1 MAKPQSKRQIMWD
14 LFARGFEPNSPET
27 KGTGVKYDTRLSYY
41 RRWEKAERPGY
52 IGYDIEAAASR
63 LPQPRGV
70 PE

>member
-1 MAKPQSKRQIMWD
+1 MAKSTSKRQILWD
-14 LFARGFEPNSPET
+14 LFARGFAPDSPEA
-27 KGTGVKYDTRLSYY
+27 KRTGVKYDTRLSYY

-63 LPQPRGV
+63 LLQPRGV